1 MSAAP
6 QHHAP
11 AFGDDERSHGSFLKC
26 MRPKE
31 RFCLPRTKA
40 RAGSMH
46 HTTSAVGSPPTPKR
60 RFFSNERTRASS
72 IHYQHGQPPTASCDC
87 VGLKSLRCQYASLGC
102 DSPSSPSR
110 GRGSVLSHHVASAHN
125 REIEMTS
132 MVSAK
137 KKKWEEKFTS
147 KEWELDWLQKWRK
160 RTLEEP
166 VPSTS
171 SSPPA
176 DHSRPSLA
184 ERVSDQHFQQ
194 HAGFRRRSLSDAG
207 HMGFMGFSL
216 GQWQVDTMLRS
227 GVPIEYRGQVWWL
240 CSGAAQKRSTAS
252 ISDQYE
258 SLLWRADEVRV
269 DVSTEIEKDLY
280 RTFPHEPDTRDEREA
295 SISELRRLLSMYSLR
310 NPKVGYCQSM
320 NFLGAMLLVY
330 LGEEE
335 AFWVLACIVEDLV
348 PGYHTKSMVGSRVDQ
363 HVFAALIEQKLPH
376 VAHHLQA
383 LHVHLAP
390 VTFKWFLCLFVNTL
404 PLETTLR
411 VWDVFFSEGSKVIH
425 RLGLTLIKLLAPD
438 ILAADEAFDVYELL
452 KFSPRTLATLMAP
465 HRKAPQWRKQDDCF
479 CDTLLRLA
487 FDKAFLGP
495 FPYRSIV
502 DLRAFY
508 QTYVEGEVARA
519 ADATDTSPAA
529 VDTSGAAAKALRR
542 TDEYDFVDDFKAPD
556 DLDYEFLVTSS
567 NASSGSGCAA
577 DSSWRTGS
585 SAGGP
590 AAMGSLPTE
599 RPLIENYW

>member
-1 MSAAP
+1 MAAAP
-6 QHHAP
+6 HHHHA
-11 AFGDDERSHGSFLKC
+11 AGEDERSHGSFLKC

-31 RFCLPRTKA
+31 RFSLPRTKA
-40 RAGSMH
+40 RTGSIY
-46 HTTSAVGSPPTPKR
+46 HTPTAAAFGSPPTPKR

-72 IHYQHGQPPTASCDC
+72 IHYQHGQPPTTSCDC
-87 VGLKSLRCQYASLGC
+87 VGLKSLRCEYASSEC
-102 DSPSSPSR
+102 DSPTSPSR
-110 GRGSVLSHHVASAHN
+110 GRGSSFLTHGPSSHN

-132 MVSAK
+132 MVCAK
-137 KKKWEEKFTS
+137 KKKWEDKFTS

-160 RTLEEP
+160 RTLEEA
-166 VPSTS
+166 TIS
-171 SSPPA
+171 SSPP
-176 DHSRPSLA
+176 DESRPSFTD
-184 ERVSDQHFQQ
+184 RFSDPHFQQ

-227 GVPIEYRGQVWWL
+227 GVPVEYRGQVWWL
-240 CSGAAQKRSTAS
+240 CSGAAQKRSSAA
-252 ISDQYE
+252 IADQYE

-269 DVSTEIEKDLY
+269 DVTTEIEKDLY
-280 RTFPHEPDTRDEREA
+280 RTFPHEPDTRDERES

-363 HVFAALIEQKLPH
+363 YVFAALVEQKLPQ
-376 VAHHLQA
+376 VAHHLHT

-425 RLGLTLIKLLAPD
+425 RLGLTLLKLLAPD
-438 ILAADEAFDVYELL
+438 IVAADEAFDVYELL
-452 KFSPRTLATLMAP
+452 KFSPRTLANLMAP

-495 FPYRSIV
+495 FPYRAIV
-502 DLRAFY
+502 ELRTVY
-508 QTYVEGEVARA
+508 QVYVEDEVARA
-519 ADATDTSPAA
+519 EADKATDMAVPIPVAA
-529 VDTSGAAAKALRR
+529 VTTTAVMVTRTARKA
-542 TDEYDFVDDFKAPD
+542 DEYDFVDDFKAD
-556 DLDYEFLVTSS
+556 DLDYEFLITSS

-577 DSSWRTGS
+577 DSSWRGT
-585 SAGGP
+585 AGGVAVP
-590 AAMGSLPTE
+590 AADQS
-599 RPLIENYW
+599 LIENYW